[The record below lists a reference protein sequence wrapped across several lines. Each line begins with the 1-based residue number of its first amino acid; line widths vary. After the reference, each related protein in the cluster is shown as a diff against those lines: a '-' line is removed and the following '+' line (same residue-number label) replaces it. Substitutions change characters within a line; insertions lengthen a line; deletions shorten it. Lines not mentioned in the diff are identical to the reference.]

1 VQTQTKQHFHN
12 FRTVRDS
19 SENAAT
25 SEMLLAAAFHVL
37 NFHEALENA
46 DHELMLI
53 TSCKI

>member
-25 SEMLLAAAFHVL
+25 LKCYWQLLFMFWISMKHWR
-37 NFHEALENA
+37 
-46 DHELMLI
+46 MLI
-53 TSCKI
+53 MNWCSSQAVKS